1 MSESEF
7 LEAAEAT
14 LEAVERAVDGADTD
28 IEVSRAGN
36 VLTLELGDGSKVIIN
51 SQGAMQ
57 QMWIASKG
65 GAFHYMR
72 SGDRWLDTRDGSEFF
87 ESLSRLIHAGWP
99 GDRGSSLNTR

>member
-14 LEAVERAVDGADTD
+14 LAAVERAVDAADAD

-51 SQGAMQ
+51 SQGPMQ
-57 QMWIASKG
+57 QMWVAGKS
-65 GAFHYMR
+65 GAFHYAR
-72 SGDRWLDTRDGSEFF
+72 SGDRWLDTRDGSELFA
-87 ESLSRLIHAGWP
+87 SLSRLISAQG
-99 GDRGSSLNTR
+99 GEAVVLSG